1 MRERKGRM
9 SLSAGMRRGMTFV
22 LLVALAYALL
32 CVALYVFQSA
42 LIYHPQP
49 RRAPASTPSF
59 MLEAD
64 GASVQVTTRP
74 MPGADAVLYFGGN
87 AEDVSGSLPVL
98 ANAFPVHALHL
109 MHYRGWGTSG
119 GKPSEA
125 ALVDDA
131 RRLFDRVQREHPRVT
146 VVGRSLGSG
155 VAVQLAASRPVA
167 RLVLVTPYDSV
178 ASLAAKQFPWVPVRW
193 LLEDRF
199 DSIGHASKIEAETT
213 VVVAELDEVI
223 ARKHSDALVAALPR
237 ARTRVHVIAGAGHN
251 TIDMTPGYVPL
262 LAGADSPR

>member
-1 MRERKGRM
+1 M
-9 SLSAGMRRGMTFV
+9 SRRVVSFFV
-22 LLVALAYALL
+22 LVALAYALL
-32 CVALYVFQSA
+32 CLALYVFQRT

-74 MPGADAVLYFGGN
+74 MPGGDAVLYFGGN
-87 AEDVSGSLPVL
+87 AEDVAGSLPLL
-98 ANAFPVHALHL
+98 AQAFPTHALHL
-109 MHYRGWGTSG
+109 MHYRGWASSS

-131 RRLFDRVQREHPRVT
+131 RRLFDRVQREHANIT
-146 VVGRSLGSG
+146 VIGRSLGSG

-178 ASLAAKQFPWVPVRW
+178 ASMAAAQFSWVPVRW

-199 DSIGHASKIEAETT
+199 DSIAHASKIEAATT
-213 VVVAELDEVI
+213 VVIAEQDEVI
-223 ARKHSDALVAALPR
+223 GRRHSNALVAALPR
-237 ARTRVHVIAGAGHN
+237 EKTRVHVVEGAGHN
-251 TIDMTPGYVPL
+251 TVDRAPGYGAV
-262 LAGADSPR
+262 LAGHGSSR